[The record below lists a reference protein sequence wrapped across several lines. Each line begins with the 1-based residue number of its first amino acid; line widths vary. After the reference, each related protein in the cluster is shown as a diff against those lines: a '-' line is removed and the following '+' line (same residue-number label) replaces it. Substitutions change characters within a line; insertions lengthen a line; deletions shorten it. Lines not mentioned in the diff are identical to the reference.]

1 MLDRRRRC
9 LARSGRTAAGQP
21 TARALELSGGG
32 GGGGGGG
39 ERVWSQASGKR
50 FVSLLASALK

>member
-32 GGGGGGG
+32 GG

>member
-32 GGGGGGG
+32 GGGGG